1 MITIEHTFSIFC
13 RFAHRRHRHCCTARV
28 TQMLRRNL
36 ASPLLSPAGSK
47 QSGAVAE
54 RLPPQDCIVAIEVD
68 PTLEEAFLLQRS
80 SARMVRFSI

>member
-1 MITIEHTFSIFC
+1 M
-13 RFAHRRHRHCCTARV
+13 
-28 TQMLRRNL
+28 
-36 ASPLLSPAGSK
+36 PAGSK
-47 QSGAVAE
+47 HSGAVAE